1 MVVRQS
7 KSWRKGVT
15 WRIARC
21 VVSYLVVY
29 ALAWIVIGLVAP
41 RETDLTSDGCFKNL
55 PLRESLLSYLE
66 SGITFFLL
74 IGIPSIFIILL
85 AGLARKDMDPPAFRA
100 MVTALILLPTWF
112 LLFGNI
118 VEELLIQVAAQ
129 VVFATV
135 VMPVPLI
142 PQSEAQQAPK
152 G

>member
-1 MVVRQS
+1 ML
-7 KSWRKGVT
+7 
-15 WRIARC
+15 
-21 VVSYLVVY
+21 SYLVVY
-29 ALAWIVIGLVAP
+29 ALAWIIIGLVAP
-41 RETDLTSDGCFKNL
+41 READLASDDYFKKL
-55 PLRESLLSYLE
+55 PLWESLLSYLK
-66 SGITFFLL
+66 SGITFFLF

-85 AGLARKDMDPPAFRA
+85 AGLARENMDPPAFRA

>member
-21 VVSYLVVY
+21 VLSYLVVY
-29 ALAWIVIGLVAP
+29 ALAWILIGLVAP
-41 RETDLTSDGCFKNL
+41 RETDLASDDYFKKL
-55 PLRESLLSYLE
+55 PLWESLLSYLE
-66 SGITFFLL
+66 SGITLFLF
-74 IGIPSIFIILL
+74 IGVPSIFIILL
-85 AGLARKDMDPPAFRA
+85 TGLARKDMNPPAFRA

-129 VVFATV
+129 VVFTTL

-142 PQSEAQQAPK
+142 PQSEAQRARK